1 MLIGLNDIGENSN
14 HKREII
20 TKYNST
26 SLFYDSRYKEIQES
40 KYQIILYD
48 QDLNKR
54 FILDLGCGTGLL
66 IEYLMK
72 AKKINK
78 TSLGFYIGL
87 DISLNMLLEFKSKLN
102 KLNFQN
108 NISLLLSDIE
118 NLPFRE
124 NMFNTIY
131 SITSFQNLVNIN
143 MAILESLR
151 VSKNNTDFNFSI
163 LKKKLN
169 LEMFLDILKPFSEI
183 EQISSTNDLED
194 VIIRGKFLK
203 AIS

>member
-1 MLIGLNDIGENSN
+1 VLIGLNDIGENSN

-108 NISLLLSDIE
+108 NVSLLLSDIE

-169 LEMFLDILKPFSEI
+169 LEMFLEILKPFSEI